1 MTSGRDA
8 DLSRLHVVVPLRT
21 LEGGKTRLGAAL
33 DAEEREEL
41 IVGML
46 RHVLGV
52 VHAWGRAA
60 GVLVVSPDPALLRIA
75 AAAGA
80 ATLAQRNGTLNDGLR
95 VAIRDATAS
104 GATAVLIIP
113 ADLPLVEPR
122 ALERLCDAADAALAA
137 GRGRP
142 LVAIAP
148 ADARTGTNGLLLSP
162 PDVIEPAFGPDS
174 LRAHLEAARAAGA
187 SVQVVTEDLLGFD
200 LDTPGDVERLGPAR
214 LAELQAMGA
223 AADAVGAAADATGAG
238 SAP

>member
-1 MTSGRDA
+1 MSTGGQA

-33 DAEEREEL
+33 EAEEREEL

-52 VHAWGRAA
+52 VRAWGRAA
-60 GVLVVSPDPALLRIA
+60 DVVVVSPDPTLLGIA

-80 ATLAQRNGTLNDGLR
+80 RTLRQRSGTLNDGLR
-95 VAIRDATAS
+95 LAIEDVIA
-104 GATAVLIIP
+104 GDATAVLIIP
-113 ADLPLVEPR
+113 GDLPLVGPH
-122 ALERLCDAADAALAA
+122 ALERFCDAADAALAA

-174 LRAHLEAARAAGA
+174 LRAHLEAARMAGA
-187 SVQVVTEDLLGFD
+187 TVQVVDEELLAFD
-200 LDTPGDVERLGPAR
+200 LDTPGDVERLDPDR

-223 AADAVGAAADATGAG
+223 SVDATGA
-238 SAP
+238 SAQ